1 MRANVEADDNPA
13 MLTSTFAKPPALI
26 ATMRQAAV
34 IAIGT
39 VEMIGPEVRPGV
51 TTAELDALCQRYIES
66 RGGVAACIGYEG
78 YAHATCISVNQ
89 VVCHGV
95 PGPKLLKDGDLLN
108 IDLVVSV
115 DGVHADTSATFFAGK
130 PGIAAARLARVTQ
143 EALYL
148 GILQVRP
155 GATLGDIGAVI
166 AQHAS
171 AHGYSVVRDFCGHG
185 IGLAMHEE
193 PEVRHFGKRGSGHM
207 LVPGMTFTIEP
218 MLNAGRPEVKVQPD
232 NWTVVTKDRSLSAQ
246 WEHTV
251 LVTETGVEVLTLR
264 PGEQA
269 ALDRLGAA
277 R

>member
-1 MRANVEADDNPA
+1 
-13 MLTSTFAKPPALI
+13 MLTSTFAKPQALI
-26 ATMRQAAV
+26 ATMRQAARIV
-34 IAIGT
+34 SGALQA
-39 VEMIGPEVRPGV
+39 VAVEVRPGV
-51 TTAELDALCQRYIES
+51 STAHLDAVCQQFIEAQ
-66 RGGVAACIGYEG
+66 GGVAACIGYEG
-78 YAHATCISVNQ
+78 YAHATCISVNH

-108 IDLVVSV
+108 IDLVARV

-166 AQHAS
+166 QQHAQ

-193 PEVRHFGKRGSGHM
+193 PTVQHVGKRGTGH
-207 LVPGMTFTIEP
+207 LLLPGMTFTIEP
-218 MLNAGRPEVKVQPD
+218 MLNAGRPEVKVLPD
-232 NWTVVTKDRSLSAQ
+232 GWTVVTRDRSLSAQ

-264 PGEQA
+264 QGEQA
-269 ALDRLGAA
+269 ALDGLAAMALTGAPAA
-277 R
+277 RR

>member
-1 MRANVEADDNPA
+1 

-26 ATMRQAAV
+26 ATMRRAAA

-51 TTAELDALCQRYIES
+51 TTAQLDALCQRFIES
-66 RGGVAACIGYEG
+66 QGGVASCIGYEG

-130 PGIAAARLARVTQ
+130 PGIAAARLARITQ

-155 GATLGDIGAVI
+155 GGTLGDIGAVI

-171 AHGYSVVRDFCGHG
+171 AHGYAVVRDFCGHG

-193 PEVRHFGKRGSGHM
+193 PEVRHYGKRGSGHL

-218 MLNAGRPEVKVQPD
+218 MLNAGRPEVKVMPD

-269 ALDRLGAA
+269 ALDRLAAA

>member
-1 MRANVEADDNPA
+1 MRLPRAATIA
-13 MLTSTFAKPPALI
+13 SMLTSTFAKPPALI
-26 ATMRQAAV
+26 ATMRQAARIV
-34 IAIGT
+34 SGALQA
-39 VEMIGPEVRPGV
+39 VAPEVRPGV
-51 TTAELDALCQRYIES
+51 STAHLDAVCQRYIETQ
-66 RGGVAACIGYEG
+66 GGVAACIGYEG
-78 YAHATCISVNQ
+78 YAHATCISVNH

-108 IDLVVSV
+108 IDLVAAV

-155 GATLGDIGAVI
+155 GGTLGDIGAAI
-166 AQHAS
+166 HQHAQ

-193 PEVRHFGKRGSGHM
+193 PTVRHVGKRGSDH
-207 LVPGMTFTIEP
+207 LLLPGMTFTIEP
-218 MLNAGRPEVKVQPD
+218 MLNAGRPDVKVLPD
-232 NWTVVTKDRSLSAQ
+232 GWTVVTKDRSLSAQ

-251 LVTETGVEVLTLR
+251 LVTEAGVEVLTLR

-269 ALDRLGAA
+269 ALDAMAA
-277 R
+277 RR

>member
-1 MRANVEADDNPA
+1 
-13 MLTSTFAKPPALI
+13 MLMPTFAKPPELV
-26 ATMRQAAV
+26 ATMRQAAQILV
-34 IAIGT
+34 DTVQMIGT
-39 VEMIGPEVRPGV
+39 AVRPGIS
-51 TTAELDALCQRYIES
+51 TAELDQLCQQAIES

-89 VVCHGV
+89 VVCHGL

-108 IDLVVSV
+108 IDLVASV
-115 DGVHADTSATFFAGK
+115 DGVHADTSATFFAGR

-148 GILQVRP
+148 GILEVKP
-155 GATLGDIGAVI
+155 GATLGDIGAAI
-166 AQHAS
+166 LQHAT

-185 IGLAMHEE
+185 IGRAMHEA
-193 PEVRHFGKRGSGHM
+193 PEVRHFGKRGTGHM

-218 MLNAGRPEVKVQPD
+218 MLNAGRPDVRLMPD
-232 NWTVVTKDRSLSAQ
+232 RWTVVTKDRSLSAQ

-269 ALDRLGAA
+269 TVGLRLRGA
-277 R
+277 